1 MVFEGL
7 INQRLVILQQNLG
20 QSNGQDSMRQLLSIF
35 DSLLREHPREVLLH
49 ERVKIVQ
56 EIIEKPVVQRIE
68 NTIIKEV
75 YLRDPIIVREPKL
88 RGNYLSLLHYRLN
101 FYIFVN

>member
-49 ERVKIVQ
+49 ERVKIGVAFSGLKVLPLEQ
-56 EIIEKPVVQRIE
+56 CKGDDDFQ
-68 NTIIKEV
+68 
-75 YLRDPIIVREPKL
+75 
-88 RGNYLSLLHYRLN
+88 
-101 FYIFVN
+101 